1 MKWNEEED
9 KKKPEA
15 YIKVFVC
22 ISRTLS
28 LSLLPL
34 LLLSLYMHTHTHT
47 EHRTKNKS
55 KSVSQERGVVLLYE
69 KMSFTNLRE
78 KNAKRCLRLFQRV
91 KGLEK
96 KDLLFP
102 SVCAVNRAKK
112 IFSDEM
118 RWTQSAEVSL
128 WRLSS
133 LFTTSH
139 HDGSLFFDS
148 GSAREQSRFAQ
159 GTINERALLFRLCA
173 LSFIVVVSHVRALLA
188 EEYKREIIF
197 PVKFYHLSLCKREEH
212 SRPKREEKGLQNAF
226 FYAEEDTSRDVN
238 EDLFEREW
246 TPFSWS
252 RVWFSD
258 RRFYVCLTRKR
269 ARWWDDDEKST
280 SYIFGKDQI
289 SLGSTFHS
297 TRSLRLLSVS
307 NRPSNWPKSS
317 SLFFTFTVFSKQQH

>member
-1 MKWNEEED
+1 MKRRRRQKETQSLY
-9 KKKPEA
+9 KSIRL
-15 YIKVFVC
+15 YL
-22 ISRTLS
+22 SHSLS
-28 LSLLPL
+28 LSASSATA
-34 LLLSLYMHTHTHT
+34 LSIYAHAHTH
-47 EHRTKNKS
+47 RTQNKKQVKICVPRKRS
-55 KSVSQERGVVLLYE
+55 GFVV
-69 KMSFTNLRE
+69 RE
-78 KNAKRCLRLFQRV
+78 NVIYKFAWKNAKRCLRLFQRV

-238 EDLFEREW
+238 EDLFAREW